1 MQTVKINTV
10 INSNRLSIANLGFLN
25 GKMVEVTI
33 KPIEKSNDIP
43 AKNHLLRGY
52 LKNYADKKLR
62 LKEKDAWASSVKDKY
77 DN

>member
-10 INSNRLSIANLGFLN
+10 INSDSLRLANLGFLK

-33 KPIEKSNDIP
+33 KPIEKNSDLP
-43 AKNHLLRGY
+43 GKNHLLRGY
-52 LKNYADKKLR
+52 LKNYAEKKLKV
-62 LKEKDAWASSVKDKY
+62 KEKDAWTSSVKDKY